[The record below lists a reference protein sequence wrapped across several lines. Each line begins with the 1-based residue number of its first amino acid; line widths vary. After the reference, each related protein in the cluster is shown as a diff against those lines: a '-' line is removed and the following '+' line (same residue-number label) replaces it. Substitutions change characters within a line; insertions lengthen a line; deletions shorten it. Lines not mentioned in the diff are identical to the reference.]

1 MKEGRVIAFL
11 GSLGAIILVDLTLSG
26 DNALV
31 IGAAASKL
39 PRAQRYLAVFWGG
52 LGAVL
57 LRIALA
63 VAATEMLRV
72 PLLQAIGGAILVII
86 AIRLLLPESD
96 AAIARSGAN
105 RFWSAMLTIIVADA
119 TMSLDNV
126 LAVGALA
133 NGNIPIL
140 VGGLA
145 VSVTLLFVASALI
158 ARLMEALPWLLDLA
172 ALVLAWTAA
181 NLILADP
188 RVGPRIGHG
197 RTMQVAIH
205 AGCLG
210 IVLLADLILRLWRL
224 WRAGKTAGKTVSNG
238 HIPGAE
244 QVIGDAGQVMAA
256 NAQQQTSELTEQ
268 RGASYESR

>member
-1 MKEGRVIAFL
+1 MRLDILAAAGGIA
-11 GSLGAIILVDLTLSG
+11 LVDIVLSG

-52 LGAVL
+52 LGAVV

-72 PLLQAIGGAILVII
+72 PLLQAAGGVILLAI
-86 AIRLLLPESD
+86 AIRLLLPESENG
-96 AAIARSGAN
+96 IAQARPN
-105 RFWSAMLTIIVADA
+105 RFFSAMLTIIIADA

-145 VSVTLLFVASALI
+145 VSITLLFVASAI
-158 ARLMEALPWLLDLA
+158 VARLMEKLPWLLELA
-172 ALVLAWTAA
+172 SLVLAWTAA
-181 NLILADP
+181 NLLMADP
-188 RVGPRIGHG
+188 RIGPQIGHG
-197 RTMQVAIH
+197 RTPQVVVH
-205 AGCLG
+205 AGFLAL
-210 IVLLADLILRLWRL
+210 IALADLFIRVARRRRER
-224 WRAGKTAGKTVSNG
+224 RAGRAKHIASVEESLADSARMVVANLDSGDNPDDGGGRG
-238 HIPGAE
+238 HSDERLTTPG
-244 QVIGDAGQVMAA
+244 D
-256 NAQQQTSELTEQ
+256 S
-268 RGASYESR
+268 

>member
-1 MKEGRVIAFL
+1 MRFDILAAAGGIA
-11 GSLGAIILVDLTLSG
+11 LVDIVLSG

-72 PLLQAIGGAILVII
+72 PLLQAAGGAILLII

-96 AAIARSGAN
+96 NAIARGGAN
-105 RFWSAMLTIIVADA
+105 RLWSAMLTIIIADA

-145 VSVTLLFVASALI
+145 ASITLLFVASALI

-172 ALVLAWTAA
+172 ALVLAWTSA
-181 NLILADP
+181 NLMLADP

-210 IVLLADLILRLWRL
+210 IVLLADLVLRLWRL
-224 WRAGKTAGKTVSNG
+224 SRMGKIASNG
-238 HIPGAE
+238 HIPSSAESLTDASRLVIMATSDDDEPPPDLRATAE
-244 QVIGDAGQVMAA
+244 QPRAS
-256 NAQQQTSELTEQ
+256 SEN
-268 RGASYESR
+268 R

>member
-1 MKEGRVIAFL
+1 MQLEILAAAGGIA
-11 GSLGAIILVDLTLSG
+11 LVDIVLSG

-52 LGAVL
+52 LGAVI

-63 VAATEMLRV
+63 IAATEMLRV
-72 PLLQAIGGAILVII
+72 PLLQAAGGVILLAI

-96 AAIARSGAN
+96 NGMAQARPN
-105 RFWSAMLTIIVADA
+105 RFLSAMLTIIIADA

-145 VSVTLLFVASALI
+145 VSITLLFVASAI
-158 ARLMEALPWLLDLA
+158 VARLMEKLPWLLELA
-172 ALVLAWTAA
+172 SLVLAWTAA
-181 NLILADP
+181 NLLLADP
-188 RVGPRIGHG
+188 RIGPLLGRG
-197 RTMQVAIH
+197 RTSQVVVH
-205 AGCLG
+205 AGFLAL
-210 IVLLADLILRLWRL
+210 IALADIVIRARRWRKER
-224 WRAGKTAGKTVSNG
+224 RAGRVEHIASVEESLADSARMVVANLDNG
-238 HIPGAE
+238 EDPHDADGRDPHGDRITTPG
-244 QVIGDAGQVMAA
+244 D
-256 NAQQQTSELTEQ
+256 S
-268 RGASYESR
+268 

>member
-1 MKEGRVIAFL
+1 MRLDILAAAGGIA
-11 GSLGAIILVDLTLSG
+11 LVDIVLSG

-52 LGAVL
+52 LGAVV

-72 PLLQAIGGAILVII
+72 PLLQAAGGVILLAI

-96 AAIARSGAN
+96 SAIAQARPN
-105 RFWSAMLTIIVADA
+105 RFLSAMLTIIIADA

-145 VSVTLLFVASALI
+145 VSITLLFVASAI
-158 ARLMEALPWLLDLA
+158 VARLMEKLPWLLELA
-172 ALVLAWTAA
+172 SLVLAWTAA
-181 NLILADP
+181 NLLLADP
-188 RVGPRIGHG
+188 RIGPQIGHG
-197 RTMQVAIH
+197 RTPQVIVH
-205 AGCLG
+205 AAFLAL
-210 IVLLADLILRLWRL
+210 IVLADIVIRVARRRRERRAGLVEHIASVEESLADSARMVVANLD
-224 WRAGKTAGKTVSNG
+224 S
-238 HIPGAE
+238 
-244 QVIGDAGQVMAA
+244 GDDPDDVEGRDSGDERITTPAD
-256 NAQQQTSELTEQ
+256 L
-268 RGASYESR
+268 

>member
-1 MKEGRVIAFL
+1 MRFDILAAAGGIA
-11 GSLGAIILVDLTLSG
+11 LVDIVLSG

-52 LGAVL
+52 LGAVV

-72 PLLQAIGGAILVII
+72 PLLQAAGGAILLVI
-86 AIRLLLPESD
+86 AMRLLLPESD
-96 AAIARSGAN
+96 TAIARGGSN
-105 RFWSAMLTIIVADA
+105 RFLSAMLTIIIADA

-133 NGNIPIL
+133 DGNVPIL

-145 VSVTLLFVASALI
+145 VSVTLLFVASAII

-181 NLILADP
+181 NLMLADP
-188 RVGPRIGHG
+188 RVGPRIGTG
-197 RTMQVAIH
+197 RTMQVALH

-210 IVLLADLILRLWRL
+210 VVLLADLIIRLWRL
-224 WRAGKTAGKTVSNG
+224 RRTGKVAANG
-238 HIPGAE
+238 HVPSSAE
-244 QVIGDAGQVMAA
+244 SLADASRLIIAA
-256 NAQQQTSELTEQ
+256 SAEDAAEPPDPRQPAER
-268 RGASYESR
+268 RGASSESR

>member
-1 MKEGRVIAFL
+1 MRFDIFAAAGGIA
-11 GSLGAIILVDLTLSG
+11 LVDIVLSG

-52 LGAVL
+52 FGAIV
-57 LRIALA
+57 LRIVLA

-72 PLLQAIGGAILVII
+72 PLLQAAGGAILLVI

-96 AAIARSGAN
+96 AGVARDGGN
-105 RFWSAMLTIIVADA
+105 RLWSAMLTIIIADA

-145 VSVTLLFVASALI
+145 VSITLLFVASALV

-172 ALVLAWTAA
+172 SLVLAWTAA
-181 NLILADP
+181 NLVLADP
-188 RVGPRIGHG
+188 QVGPRLG
-197 RTMQVAIH
+197 RSHAAQVLTH
-205 AGCLG
+205 AGFLG
-210 IVLLADLILRLWRL
+210 VILLADILIRFWKLRRL
-224 WRAGKTAGKTVSNG
+224 GHSGANG
-238 HIPGAE
+238 HIASAE
-244 QVIGDAGQVMAA
+244 SLADSARLVVASLDASDEPAEL
-256 NAQQQTSELTEQ
+256 SERAEK
-268 RGASYESR
+268 RGAVSDRG